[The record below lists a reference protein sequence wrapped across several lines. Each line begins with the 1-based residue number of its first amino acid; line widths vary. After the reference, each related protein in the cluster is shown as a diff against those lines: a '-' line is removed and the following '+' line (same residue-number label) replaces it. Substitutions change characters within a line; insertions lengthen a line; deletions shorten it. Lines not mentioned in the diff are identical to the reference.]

1 MMLDSAA
8 KRREDNIIT
17 YIREEC
23 VNYSP
28 EKIFAVGVSI
38 YHTDWDDMGKVT
50 SKEKTSSGGN
60 AIWVQ
65 FEKNG
70 IKKLIENLQLAD

>member
-1 MMLDSAA
+1 
-8 KRREDNIIT
+8 
-17 YIREEC
+17 

-28 EKIFAVGVSI
+28 EKVFAVGVSI